1 CVDMSLLSAARGR
14 RWVDAP
20 ETDPVACELPGS
32 ALPVCGE
39 SALDSGALKELVY
52 RFELD
57 LESSP
62 EQLWPLVS
70 DTNRF
75 NRDAGVPA
83 VERRGVGR
91 NARRRL
97 RLARYGVPIE
107 WEEEPFEWV
116 S

>member
-1 CVDMSLLSAARGR
+1 MGRGAARVR
-14 RWVDAP
+14 AARV
-20 ETDPVACELPGS
+20 
-32 ALPVCGE
+32 
-39 SALDSGALKELVY
+39 LKELVY

-83 VERRGVGR
+83 VERRGMGP

-97 RLARYGVPIE
+97 RLSRLGIPIE

-116 S
+116 RPQRFSVGRQYLSGPVERMRTTLELA